1 MVNLLINEEIK
12 KMKYFKNIT
21 EPNEIKKHY
30 RKLAFQFHPDKAK
43 DISETKATEI
53 MKEINAQYHQA
64 LKVLDGSKFQ
74 GFKTEYT
81 YKYNYTTEQSIVDK
95 VNAVFAL
102 KANLTV
108 EIIGTWLWV
117 SGDSFEVRNQLKKI
131 GLKFSGKKKAW
142 YFHTGYYVKKSK
154 RVFTMNNIREMYG
167 VKIIEEDEKKG
178 GKSQN
183 LAIKKQKRLDVQLK

>member
-1 MVNLLINEEIK
+1 MVKLINNMGNK
-12 KMKYFKNIT
+12 TMNYFQNIT

-43 DISETKATEI
+43 DITESEATEI
-53 MKEINAQYHQA
+53 MKEINNQYHIT
-64 LKVLDGSKFQ
+64 LKGLDGSKFQ
-74 GFKTEYT
+74 GFKSEYT

-117 SGDSFEVRNQLKKI
+117 SGDSFEVRKQLKKI
-131 GLKFSGKKKAW
+131 GLKFSGSKKSW
-142 YFHTGYYVKKSK
+142 YFYTGYFVKKSK
-154 RVFTMNNIREMYG
+154 KVHSMNNIRNMYG
-167 VKIIEEDEKKG
+167 VKTIEEDEKKG
-178 GKSQN
+178 AKSQI
-183 LAIKKQKRLDVQLK
+183 LTIK